1 MSYAVLDS
9 ENVVA
14 GATVRVT
21 MNFKWYI
28 NMNKD
33 ILANNVYLT
42 TNYNGTSQPV
52 AISNINI
59 GTPSG
64 DSQYFTC
71 TFTFKMPDGDVTVT
85 VDPSGFTN
93 KTKVAVSGAA
103 VYKYD
108 YISFTSASSDL
119 DMGGEYYVKL
129 DSALVTA
136 GKNPY
141 VTLTYKDENGKEISY
156 PQPASST
163 ITDPS
168 GNLYGA
174 FILDRSSS
182 VDPGDISLIPLGAKF
197 TVSVSYSDY

>member
-1 MSYAVLDS
+1 
-9 ENVVA
+9 
-14 GATVRVT
+14 

-28 NMNKD
+28 YMNKD
-33 ILANNVYLT
+33 ILANNVRLT
-42 TNYNGTSQPV
+42 TNYNGTVQPV

-71 TFTFKMPDGDVTVT
+71 TFTFKMPDGDVNVEVISGTIEGNKRTTVST
-85 VDPSGFTN
+85 
-93 KTKVAVSGAA
+93 SGAA
-103 VYKYD
+103 VYD
-108 YISFTSASSDL
+108 SSFKAVSSGL
-119 DMGGEYYVKL
+119 NMGDSCYVKL

-156 PQPASST
+156 SQTASQT
-163 ITDPS
+163 TDPS

-174 FILDRSSS
+174 FILDRSGDDS
-182 VDPGDISLIPLGAKF
+182 VDSGDISLIPLGAKF